1 MHTSAEYKALCL
13 QIYRNA
19 LASVTAE
26 VKRIRSGDRGAKP
39 AVLMDLDATVIDNSK
54 FDLFLLANDLKFS
67 HKIRRDWFA
76 GHPEG
81 ESLVP
86 GALDFIRAVED
97 QNVEVIFISSR
108 LDDQKEATF
117 STLKRLGVFPGDAEL
132 KEVGERL
139 LLREDVRSKE
149 PRWRK
154 VEESFTVVAYLGD
167 NLADFAS
174 EFEAPAVTSY
184 AQRNESVSSYADKW
198 GSRWFVLPNPVY
210 GDWLMSL
217 TEKDIEGLL
226 NEAKD

>member
-1 MHTSAEYKALCL
+1 
-13 QIYRNA
+13 
-19 LASVTAE
+19 
-26 VKRIRSGDRGAKP
+26 
-39 AVLMDLDATVIDNSK
+39 
-54 FDLFLLANDLKFS
+54 LLANNLKFS
-67 HKIRRDWFA
+67 HKIRRDWLS

-108 LDDQKEATF
+108 LSDQKEATF

-139 LLREDVRSKE
+139 LLREAVRSKE
-149 PRWRK
+149 PRRK
-154 VEESFTVVAYLGD
+154 KVNESYTVVAYLGD

-174 EFEAPAVTSY
+174 EFEAPVVTSY
-184 AQRNESVSSYADKW
+184 TQRNESVSSYADRW

-210 GDWLMSL
+210 GDWLMSI

-226 NEAKD
+226 KEAKD